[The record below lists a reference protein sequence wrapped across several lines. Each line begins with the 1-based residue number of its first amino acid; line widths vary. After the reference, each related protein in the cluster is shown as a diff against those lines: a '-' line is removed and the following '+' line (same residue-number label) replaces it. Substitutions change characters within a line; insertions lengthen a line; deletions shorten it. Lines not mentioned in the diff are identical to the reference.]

1 MRLGMAI
8 VAIVAVGVGVVAAA
22 GPEGGRILL
31 GGDAVVGGLSGGA
44 GVSANSDVSDLWTVA
59 SGAEPD
65 VPIHADTAT

>member
-22 GPEGGRILL
+22 GPEGGRI
-31 GGDAVVGGLSGGA
+31 GDAVVGGLSGGA